1 MELDLIFTTIPLDNP
16 WTLFWWFFIHGG
28 FLLIVY
34 PFVKETLHYYLHVKQ
49 HEYEHHLQY
58 VLLAIDVPKD
68 SEQSPKAVENIFAS
82 LSATYNKLKWHE
94 KWLDGKTQPKFSFE
108 IVSLGGYI
116 QFLIRTEVQF
126 RDLIEASIYAQYPN
140 AEITAVEDYVNR
152 ISGNFDTE
160 TYDLWGTEL
169 ILTKP
174 HPYPI
179 RTYEHFEH
187 TLSKEFK
194 DPMAAIL
201 EILGRI
207 KEDEDVWLQLV
218 VIPTDEHWKHE
229 SKHVLKELTEGAHEA
244 SGLLDYLIFK
254 LPMEILDWLGE
265 VIYPLWGEAH
275 DEHDKKPP
283 SLTGGQKKVVEA
295 VEQKMSKIAFH
306 VKFRMIYWG
315 RRETFTKGR
324 GVAAVLGA
332 FQQFT
337 ALDLNGFAPARQVT
351 TKANYF
357 LKESRINHKQ
367 RSILQ
372 AFKTRNAHA
381 GMGHGMVLNIEE
393 LATVYHFPIITV
405 KAPLVKKTEVR
416 KAEPPF
422 ELPMFSTGYLK
433 PVDSAMVSGTESG
446 SEANEHEILHK
457 PASAG
462 RTERAPTNLPFV
474 E

>member
-16 WTLFWWFFIHGG
+16 LTLFWWFFIHGG
-28 FLLIVY
+28 FILILY
-34 PFVKETLHYYLHVKQ
+34 PIILDSVRYYLHTKQ
-49 HEYEHHLQY
+49 HEYEHHLNY

-82 LSATYNKLKWHE
+82 LSATYNRLKWHE
-94 KWLDGKTQPKFSFE
+94 KWLHGKTQPHFSFE

-126 RDLIEASIYAQYPN
+126 RDLIEASVYAQYPN

-160 TYDLWGTEL
+160 AYDLWGTEL
-169 ILTKP
+169 ILAKP

-179 RTYEHFEH
+179 RTYVNFEH

-218 VIPTDEHWKHE
+218 IVPTDEHWKHE
-229 SKHVLKELTEGAHEA
+229 SQHILKQLTEGAHEA
-244 SGLLDYLIFK
+244 NGILDYLIFK
-254 LPMEILDWLGE
+254 LPMEILDWIGE
-265 VIYPLWGEAH
+265 IIYPLWGEAH

-324 GVAAVLGA
+324 GVM
-332 FQQFT
+332 
-337 ALDLNGFAPARQVT
+337 AP
-351 TKANYF
+351 
-357 LKESRINHKQ
+357 
-367 RSILQ
+367 
-372 AFKTRNAHA
+372 
-381 GMGHGMVLNIEE
+381 E
-393 LATVYHFPIITV
+393 L
-405 KAPLVKKTEVR
+405 
-416 KAEPPF
+416 
-422 ELPMFSTGYLK
+422 
-433 PVDSAMVSGTESG
+433 
-446 SEANEHEILHK
+446 
-457 PASAG
+457 
-462 RTERAPTNLPFV
+462 
-474 E
+474 